1 MKVYIPKSMI
11 KKSQSMARHNDA
23 IKLEAEVKQQVAID
37 SFDLEQDLG
46 NPFIESLKVT
56 GIVAAS
62 MALALCGFYG

>member
-1 MKVYIPKSMI
+1 
-11 KKSQSMARHNDA
+11 MARHNDA